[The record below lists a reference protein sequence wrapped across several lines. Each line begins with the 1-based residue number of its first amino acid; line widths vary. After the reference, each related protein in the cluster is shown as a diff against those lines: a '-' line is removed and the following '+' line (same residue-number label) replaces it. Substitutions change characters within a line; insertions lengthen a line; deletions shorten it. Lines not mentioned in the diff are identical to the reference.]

1 MKTKDEIKKIVI
13 NELIKLLGADEDEI
27 TEDSNLQNDLGMD
40 SLDAVELIMNFEQE
54 FNIAIP
60 DSDVENIKTV
70 KEIIDYF
77 FEQHIE

>member
-1 MKTKDEIKKIVI
+1 MKTRDEIKKIVT
-13 NELIKLLGADEDEI
+13 NELINLLGADENEI
-27 TEDSNLQNDLGMD
+27 TEDANLQNDLGMD

-77 FEQHIE
+77 FEQHVE

>member
-1 MKTKDEIKKIVI
+1 MKTKDEIKKIVTD
-13 NELIKLLGADEDEI
+13 ELIKLLGVDEDEI
-27 TEDSNLQNDLGMD
+27 TEDANLQNDLGMD

-77 FEQHIE
+77 FEQHVE

>member
-1 MKTKDEIKKIVI
+1 MKTKDEIKKIVTNTLI
-13 NELIKLLGADEDEI
+13 NILGVDENEI
-27 TEDSNLQNDLGMD
+27 TEDTNLQNDLGMD

-54 FNIAIP
+54 FNIAIR

>member
-1 MKTKDEIKKIVI
+1 MKTRDEIKKIVT
-13 NELIKLLGADEDEI
+13 NELINLLGADENEI
-27 TEDSNLQNDLGMD
+27 TEDANLQNDLGMD

-60 DSDVENIKTV
+60 VFNVENIKTV

-77 FEQHIE
+77 FEQHVE